1 MTTTKIIVRICSN
14 YDTTDDYDGWSL
26 MMMMMMTMMMIM
38 MMMMMMMIKT
48 MMTGEANPSGR
59 TDSKHVETESRQ

>member
-1 MTTTKIIVRICSN
+1 MTTTKIIVGICSN

-38 MMMMMMMIKT
+38 MMMMKEKDNDDRR
-48 MMTGEANPSGR
+48 GESQRP
-59 TDSKHVETESRQ
+59 D